1 MEKRTGLLIKK
12 IHDAITAIA
21 NEDLKKYNLTISQTR
36 LLSFLKEHR
45 EEPVSIRDIQK
56 ELQIK
61 HSTAI
66 GLVERL
72 MEKNMAESFSGTE
85 DRRTRH
91 VRITD
96 TGLEAAAMGQ
106 EKQLRLEAAFLQD
119 LTPEEQQQ
127 FIHALQCVNRRL
139 QDMKP

>member
-1 MEKRTGLLIKK
+1 MEYRIGLLIKN

-36 LLSFLKEHR
+36 LLSFL
-45 EEPVSIRDIQK
+45 EENQDKPISIRDIQN

-72 MEKNMAESFSGTE
+72 KEKNMAESFSGTQ

-91 VRITD
+91 VRITKK
-96 TGLEAAAMGQ
+96 GLAAAAMGRK
-106 EKQLRLEAAFLQD
+106 KQLALESYFLQE
-119 LTPEEQQQ
+119 LEPEEQQQ
-127 FIHALQCVNRRL
+127 LAHALQCINRHL
-139 QDMKP
+139 QDIKP